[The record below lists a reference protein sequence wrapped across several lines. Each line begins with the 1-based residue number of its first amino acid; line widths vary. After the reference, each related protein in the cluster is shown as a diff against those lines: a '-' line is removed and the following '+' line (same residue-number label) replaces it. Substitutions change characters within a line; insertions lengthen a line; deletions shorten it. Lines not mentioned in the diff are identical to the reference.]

1 MENPLVSIAL
11 CTYNGEKY
19 LREQIESIIS
29 QTYKNLEIIIVD
41 DCSADKTFEIARGYM
56 TRDARI
62 KCFRNRENLGFN
74 KNFEKALRL
83 TIGAFIS
90 ISDQDDIWEPQ
101 KIEVLLNGIKDN
113 WLVFSNSV
121 YINADGS
128 ATDRKLLNHFS
139 LQDRSYKALLL
150 NNYITG
156 HTTLFTR
163 EFLNYI
169 LPFPEVGF
177 YDWWM
182 GFIAFYHNRLVFVD
196 EVLTQY
202 REHPD
207 AVTSNIKFSKGRLR
221 NRFFEMMYN
230 QLAAFKTYPGLKVE
244 DGIYINK
251 LNDAF
256 KLKLTTYSA
265 PLFKIVLKDYDE
277 LFSLV
282 KARKGI
288 SKLNFAHRFA
298 KREKYAVTDSLKG

>member
-19 LREQIESIIS
+19 LREQIESIIN
-29 QTYKNLEIIIVD
+29 QTYKNIEIIIVD
-41 DCSADKTFEIARGYM
+41 DSSVDNTFEIARSYM
-56 TRDARI
+56 ATDARV
-62 KCFRNRENLGFN
+62 KCFRNGDNLGFN

-83 TIGAFIS
+83 TTGAFIS

-101 KIEVLLNGIKDN
+101 KIEVLLNSIKES

-128 ATDRKLLNHFS
+128 GTQRKLLNQFS
-139 LQDRSYKALLL
+139 LQGRSYKALLF

-182 GFIAFYHNRLVFVD
+182 GFIALYHNRLTFVD
-196 EVLTQY
+196 KILTKY

-207 AVTSNIKFSKGRLR
+207 AVTSNIKFGKGRLR

-230 QLAAFKTYPGLKVE
+230 QLAAFKTYSGLKEE
-244 DGIYINK
+244 DSIYINK

-256 KLKLTTYSA
+256 KLKLTNYSA
-265 PLFKIVLKDYDE
+265 PLFKIVLK
-277 LFSLV
+277 
-282 KARKGI
+282 
-288 SKLNFAHRFA
+288 
-298 KREKYAVTDSLKG
+298 